1 MRRIKVIINYSHLS
15 VLELIELARN
25 SAIKMAANA
34 TVFVTPD
41 VLYAA
46 INTAATLLET
56 KYNAAQGGGKQ
67 QTSEMNQA
75 QKALLELLRQQ
86 ALYVERIANGNESII
101 LSSGFETSRQPVY
114 TAQPDFEASNGEHSG
129 EVLLK
134 HKAVQGAKSW
144 VWQYSTD
151 GIEWTHSGIST
162 QTSYLVTGLTPVS
175 KYWFRSAYVTIDGQS
190 EWSNPVSEVVK

>member
-1 MRRIKVIINYSHLS
+1 MRRVKVIINYAVLS
-15 VLELIELARN
+15 VLQLIELARN
-25 SAIKMAANA
+25 TAAKMLANA
-34 TVFVTPD
+34 AVFVTPD

-46 INTAATLLET
+46 ILTAATTLET

-67 QTSEMNQA
+67 QTAEMYQA

>member
-67 QTSEMNQA
+67 QTSEMNGA
-75 QKALLELLRQQ
+75 RKALEELIRKQ

>member
-1 MRRIKVIINYSHLS
+1 MRRVKVIINYSNLS

-46 INTAATLLET
+46 MNAAATLLET

-67 QTSEMNQA
+67 QTAEMNQA
-75 QKALLELLRQQ
+75 RKALEELIRKQ

-101 LSSGFETSRQPVY
+101 LSSGFAISRQPVY
-114 TAQPDFEASNGEHSG
+114 NAQPDFEASNGEHSG

-151 GIEWTHSGIST
+151 GVEWTHSGIST

>member
-1 MRRIKVIINYSHLS
+1 MRRIKVIINYNHLS

-162 QTSYLVTGLTPVS
+162 QTSYLVTGLTPIT

>member
-1 MRRIKVIINYSHLS
+1 MRRIKVIINYNHLS

-67 QTSEMNQA
+67 QTSEMNGA
-75 QKALLELLRQQ
+75 RKALEELIRKQ

-162 QTSYLVTGLTPVS
+162 QTSYLVTGLTPIT